1 MQDDR
6 PGTSGATARQIAVSP
21 DKRYVVTLNNGYGTY
36 ESRYDQ
42 SLAVYDTRTATVT
55 DFPDDR
61 TQLRQRV
68 GGKQTLYS
76 GLAFS
81 RDGSHI
87 YASMGSLTDPNGEKP
102 GDTGNGIAV
111 YSFSAGKVAQERFI
125 PLPVQQLAPG
135 RKTRVVD
142 EKEGDKGIP
151 FPAAIAVIG
160 GSGSEKIL
168 VAGNLSDDVLL
179 VDQQRLQR
187 AGTAGNAIQQ
197 LVDLAYRTRW

>member
-1 MQDDR
+1 MTPKRVVVFAFSVLLTGGAALAAQSATQTPAQTIDLPTSKQIIEEV
-6 PGTSGATARQIAVSP
+6 PGHPQRLNSLPVSIAVSP
-21 DKRYVVTLNNGYGTY
+21 DKRYVVTLNDGYGTY

-42 SLAVYDTRTATVT
+42 SLAVYDTQTGTVA

-61 TQLRQRV
+61 TQLRPRV

-87 YASMGSLTDPNGEKP
+87 YASMGSLTDPGGEKP

-111 YSFSAGKVAQERFI
+111 YSFNAGKVAQERFI

-135 RKTRVVD
+135 
-142 EKEGDKGIP
+142 
-151 FPAAIAVIG
+151 
-160 GSGSEKIL
+160 
-168 VAGNLSDDVLL
+168 
-179 VDQQRLQR
+179 
-187 AGTAGNAIQQ
+187 
-197 LVDLAYRTRW
+197 